1 MHREILSAKFLKV
14 CEDLQHYRGTIY
26 QIILDTFKL
35 GGSDFVVSLFIL
47 FLLGKE
53 FVFWISNLRPRSYE
67 CKKFTKKE
75 ETQMK
80 KAFLKKFVICILK
93 FYF

>member
-35 GGSDFVVSLFIL
+35 DGSDFVVSLFIL
-47 FLLGKE
+47 FLLVKE
-53 FVFWISNLRPRSYE
+53 FVFLNFYNLFAYVLEVMSAKSLQR
-67 CKKFTKKE
+67 KKK
-75 ETQMK
+75 
-80 KAFLKKFVICILK
+80 LK
-93 FYF
+93 

>member
-35 GGSDFVVSLFIL
+35 GGSDFMVSLFIL
-47 FLLGKE
+47 FLHLVKNLFFE
-53 FVFWISNLRPRSYE
+53 FQTYVLEVMSAKSLQR
-67 CKKFTKKE
+67 KKK
-75 ETQMK
+75 
-80 KAFLKKFVICILK
+80 LK
-93 FYF
+93 

>member
-35 GGSDFVVSLFIL
+35 GGSDFVVSLFSL

-53 FVFWISNLRPRSYE
+53 FVFWILITYLLTYVLEVMSAKSLQR
-67 CKKFTKKE
+67 KKKLKWKKP
-75 ETQMK
+75 
-80 KAFLKKFVICILK
+80 F
-93 FYF
+93 

>member
-47 FLLGKE
+47 FLLVKE
-53 FVFWISNLRPRSYE
+53 FVFLNFYNLFAYVLEVMSAKSLQR
-67 CKKFTKKE
+67 KKK
-75 ETQMK
+75 
-80 KAFLKKFVICILK
+80 LK
-93 FYF
+93 

>member
-47 FLLGKE
+47 LLHLVKNLFFE
-53 FVFWISNLRPRSYE
+53 FQTYVLEVMSAKSLQR
-67 CKKFTKKE
+67 KKK
-75 ETQMK
+75 
-80 KAFLKKFVICILK
+80 LK
-93 FYF
+93 